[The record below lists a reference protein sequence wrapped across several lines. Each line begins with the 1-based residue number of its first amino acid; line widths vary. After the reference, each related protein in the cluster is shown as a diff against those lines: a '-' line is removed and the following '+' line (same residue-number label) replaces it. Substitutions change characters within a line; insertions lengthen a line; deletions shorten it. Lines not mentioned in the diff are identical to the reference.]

1 MKVFIS
7 VPMHGRSE
15 QEVQDALNSAKIAL
29 RSRFN
34 GTDVTFLDQTIKIDS
49 SGKNEGLEGLGE
61 AIKKMADADLVYCC
75 ESGDSKG
82 CAVER
87 YVARTYRIPMLLEG
101 YEEYGVYQP
110 L

>member
-1 MKVFIS
+1 
-7 VPMHGRSE
+7 
-15 QEVQDALNSAKIAL
+15 
-29 RSRFN
+29 
-34 GTDVTFLDQTIKIDS
+34 
-49 SGKNEGLEGLGE
+49 
-61 AIKKMADADLVYCC
+61 MADADLVYCC